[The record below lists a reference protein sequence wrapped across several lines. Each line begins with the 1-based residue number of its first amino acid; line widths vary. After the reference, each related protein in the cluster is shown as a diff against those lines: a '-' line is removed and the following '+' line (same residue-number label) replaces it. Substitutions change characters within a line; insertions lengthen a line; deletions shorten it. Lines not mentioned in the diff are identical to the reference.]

1 MAWKDKLQPATFRGV
16 PFEVESDDGS
26 FGRRTQVHEYPQR
39 DKPYA
44 EDLGRATREINV
56 TAFLIGADYLD
67 ARDKLLEALETAG
80 PGTLVHPWYGELKV
94 SLKDPA
100 RMSHSIANG
109 GMCTVQLSFVEAGEL
124 AFPSAGNSLGAKSL
138 EAADRLQD
146 AGSFDYV
153 EKFDV
158 NGKPSAVFDDAVK
171 TFNDGLDLIDNATSN
186 IKSILDHPMQF
197 LKDNARTLIPD
208 ALTMADTVFNLFKR
222 GESVVD
228 TVTSMFGG
236 GGASARNGD
245 VVSALTSLS
254 RTFSDRA
261 ATADAVVKSAETTT
275 VSPSRVQ
282 AATNAVALN
291 HLFSQSMLVQAVGM
305 TTTMDMPIYDD
316 AVKIRNDVTAALD
329 NESLSVSDPVYVV
342 LQDTRAAVHADVTGR
357 LSQSARLKTI
367 TPRAIMPALVTA
379 YDQFEDVAR
388 EGEIVDL
395 NKIRRPGFVPVEP
408 IKVLSV

>member
-16 PFEVESDDGS
+16 PFEVESDDAS

-56 TAFLIGADYLD
+56 TAFLIGADYID

-100 RMSHSIANG
+100 RVSHSIANG

-138 EAADRLQD
+138 EAADRLQEV
-146 AGSFDYV
+146 GSFDYV

-158 NGKPSAVFDDAVK
+158 NGKASSVFDDGVK
-171 TFNDGLDLIDNATSN
+171 TFNDALDLIDNAESTV
-186 IKSILDHPMQF
+186 KSIMANPIDF
-197 LKDNARTLIPD
+197 LKKNAATLIPD
-208 ALTMADTVFNLFKR
+208 AVTMADTVFGLFKR
-222 GESVVD
+222 GESVVESI
-228 TVTSMFGG
+228 TSMFGG

-261 ATADAVVKSAETTT
+261 TTAAAVANSSTSTI
-275 VSPSRVQ
+275 SPSRAQ
-282 AATNAVALN
+282 AATNAEALN
-291 HLFSQSMLVQAVGM
+291 HLFSQAMLVQAVGM
-305 TTTMDMPIYDD
+305 TTTMDLPIYDD

-329 NESLSVSDPVYVV
+329 NESLTVADPVYVA
-342 LQDTRAAVHADVTGR
+342 LQDARAAVHADVTGR

-367 TPRAIMPALVTA
+367 TPRTVMPALVTA

-408 IKVLSV
+408 LKVLSV

>member
-16 PFEVESDDGS
+16 PFEVESDDGA

-44 EDLGRATREINV
+44 EDLGRATREISI

-94 SLKDPA
+94 SLKEPA
-100 RMSHSIANG
+100 RVSHSIANG

-171 TFNDGLDLIDNATSN
+171 TFNDGCDLIDNATSN

-208 ALTMADTVFNLFKR
+208 ALAMADTVFGLFKR

-228 TVTSMFGG
+228 SITSMFGG
-236 GGASARNGD
+236 GGAAARNSD

-254 RTFSDRA
+254 ATFASRA
-261 ATADAVVKSAETTT
+261 ATATAVAKTADI
-275 VSPSRVQ
+275 SPSRAQ
-282 AATNAVALN
+282 AATNAAALN

-305 TTTMDMPIYDD
+305 TATMDLPIYDD
-316 AVKIRNDVTAALD
+316 AVKVRDDVTAALD
-329 NESLSVSDPVYVV
+329 NESLTVADPLYVA
-342 LQDTRAAVHADVTGR
+342 LQDARAAVHADVTGR

-367 TPRAIMPALVTA
+367 TPRSITPALVTA
-379 YDQFEDVAR
+379 YDQFEDVSR